1 MAGIYIHIPFCKQAC
16 YYCNFHFSTSLKH
29 KDALIDTILKEI
41 DKRAPAWQNFQYD
54 TVYFGGGT
62 PSLLPVAD
70 IEIILSKLH
79 QKFSISDDA
88 EITLEANPDDLYL
101 EKLNDLK
108 SLGINRLSIGIQ
120 SFFDEDL
127 RKLNRSHNGK
137 QATQVI
143 EFAHK
148 AGFENI
154 TIDLIY
160 GIPGLTD
167 EKFMYNIQKVLDY
180 KIPHVSAYALT
191 VEPQTALAWQISKQ
205 KFPPVSEEQSA
216 RQYYLLR
223 DTLLDNGFD
232 HYEISNFAK
241 PSFISRHNSHYWQN
255 IPYLGLGPAAH
266 SYNGKERC
274 WNIANNAHYIK
285 NLKSG
290 NYFEKEILTPQDIF
304 NEYLMTGLRT
314 SRGVNLDDIARLGGE
329 FSGYLQKQ
337 SRIYIENQQLILE
350 DGFLKPHPAHWF
362 VIEGIIS
369 DLFLVASN

>member
-1 MAGIYIHIPFCKQAC
+1 ME
-16 YYCNFHFSTSLKH
+16 
-29 KDALIDTILKEI
+29 EI
-41 DKRAPAWQNFQYD
+41 DSRAPAWQNFQYD

-70 IEIILSKLH
+70 IEKILSKLH
-79 QKFSISDDA
+79 QYFTISPDA
-88 EITLEANPDDLYL
+88 EITLEANPDDLSL
-101 EKLNDLK
+101 EKLNNLK

-127 RKLNRSHNGK
+127 QKLNRSHNGK

-143 EFAHK
+143 ENAHQ
-148 AGFENI
+148 AGFDNI

-160 GIPGLTD
+160 GIPGLSD
-167 EKFMYNIQKVLDY
+167 EKFLSNIQKVLDFQ
-180 KIPHVSAYALT
+180 IPHVSAYALT
-191 VEPQTALAWQISKQ
+191 VELQTALAWQISKQ
-205 KFPPVSEEQSA
+205 KFPPVSEDQVA
-216 RQYYLLR
+216 RQFYLLR